1 MTFFGI
7 EHPSKMNKGVLL
19 KVDKTMPPN
28 VMSFDLMTVIGDD
41 LGTIRIGNDGTKLVM
56 MIRFANGKKQF
67 IHLPIQLPEEE

>member
-7 EHPSKMNKGVLL
+7 EHPSKINKGVLL

-28 VMSFDLMTVIGDD
+28 VLSFDLMTVVGDE
-41 LGTIRIGNDGTKLVM
+41 LGTIRIGNDGIKLVI
-56 MIRFANGKKQF
+56 MISFANGIKEF

>member
-1 MTFFGI
+1 
-7 EHPSKMNKGVLL
+7 
-19 KVDKTMPPN
+19 MPPN

-67 IHLPIQLPEEE
+67 IHLPITGGRITSLLRVSAEEE